1 MKTLTFNLACIHKL
15 LRHNDSVNGILVN
28 ILVGGA
34 GLANLS
40 LLEWRIGGDEEAT
53 MLENGP
59 ED

>member
-1 MKTLTFNLACIHKL
+1 MKIFTFNLAWIHKL
-15 LRHNDSVNGILVN
+15 LGRNVSVNGNLVN

-53 MLENGP
+53 MFENGP
-59 ED
+59 DD